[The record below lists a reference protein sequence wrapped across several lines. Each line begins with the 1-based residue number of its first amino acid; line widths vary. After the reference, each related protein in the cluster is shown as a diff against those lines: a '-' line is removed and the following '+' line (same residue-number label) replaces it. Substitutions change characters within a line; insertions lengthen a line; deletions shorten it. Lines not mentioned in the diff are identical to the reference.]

1 MMDMYLIEGIQENN
15 QTIFSTVF
23 KQYHAKLYYYFLDKT
38 GSATASR
45 ELVQTTF
52 IKCWKHRHGLNP
64 GISLSTQLFR
74 IAKTT
79 FIDSL
84 RERARE
90 RIISLETEKIQD
102 DLTDPVVD
110 VHPLL
115 DEVEASLSK
124 ISPQRSTIVKFRL
137 EGFSNQEI
145 ADQLGISKK
154 TVENQ
159 LNKAVKEI
167 RSLVHSTADLSFP
180 IFLLCLL
187 CTETLTQFFSGAC

>member
-1 MMDMYLIEGIQENN
+1 MKDTYLIEGIQENN
-15 QTIFSTVF
+15 QTIFSAVF
-23 KQYHAKLYYYFLDKT
+23 KQYHAKLYYYFLEKT
-38 GSATASR
+38 GSSAASR

-52 IKCWKHRHGLNP
+52 IKCWNHRYRLDRNLA
-64 GISLSTQLFR
+64 LSIQLFR

-79 FIDSL
+79 FVDL
-84 RERARE
+84 MREKARE
-90 RIISLETEKIQD
+90 RIVSIEVEKINE
-102 DLTDPVVD
+102 DLTDSTVD

-167 RSLVHSTADLSFP
+167 RSLVRSTADFSFPLFLFCLLYAETITLSF
-180 IFLLCLL
+180 
-187 CTETLTQFFSGAC
+187 

>member
-1 MMDMYLIEGIQENN
+1 MMDKYLIEGIQENN

-23 KQYHAKLYYYFLDKT
+23 KQYHAKLYFYFLEKS
-38 GSATASR
+38 GSSITSS

-52 IKCWKHRHGLNP
+52 IKCWNHRHGLNLEMA
-64 GISLSTQLFR
+64 LSAQLFR

-79 FIDSL
+79 FIDHL
-84 RERARE
+84 REKARE
-90 RIISLETEKIQD
+90 RIVSIEVESINE
-102 DLTDPVVD
+102 DLTDPIAD
-110 VHPLL
+110 IHPLL
-115 DEVEASLSK
+115 DEVEASLNK

-180 IFLLCLL
+180 LFLFCLL
-187 CTETLTQFFSGAC
+187 YTETITHSLGGAC